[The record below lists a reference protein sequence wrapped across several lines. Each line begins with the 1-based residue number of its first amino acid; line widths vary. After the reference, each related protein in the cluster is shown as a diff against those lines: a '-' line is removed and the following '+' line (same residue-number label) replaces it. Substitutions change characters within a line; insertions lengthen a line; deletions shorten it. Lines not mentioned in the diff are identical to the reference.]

1 MDFDLTQEQEM
12 LKESVARYAQ
22 GAYDFDTRR
31 AVIESGVGVSAEAWS
46 QFAELG
52 WLSVPFPEAQGGLGG
67 SSVDLMVVMEQLGKG
82 LVTEPFIPNVLM
94 FGGLLSQ
101 SVNSAQF
108 FNAIEALIG
117 GRSQGA
123 FAFLE
128 RQSRF
133 ELFDVKTTA
142 IPQANGFLINGE
154 KSVVF
159 NGANADQLIVL
170 ARTGGGQ
177 AEAAGT
183 SLFLINANAE
193 GVTRECYSLMDGQ
206 RAAHISFAN
215 VRVSQDA
222 VVGAVG
228 EAASLVRSVVS
239 TATVALCAEAVG
251 IMEKLYTAT
260 VEYTK
265 IREQFGVAIG
275 SFQSLQHR
283 MADMFIEYEQ
293 TKSLLFRTVCSIDE
307 GDDDAERNILA
318 LKVMVG
324 RAGRTIGA
332 EAIQLHGGMGVTDEL
347 DIGHYVKRLMLI
359 NTTFGDAYY
368 TQQKFADLLLDEQS
382 N

>member
-1 MDFDLTQEQEM
+1 MDFDLTQEQQM

-22 GAYDFDTRR
+22 GAYDFETRR
-31 AVIESGVGVSAEAWS
+31 KAIESEVGVSPEAWS

-67 SSVDLMVVMEQLGKG
+67 SSVDLMVVMEELGRG
-82 LVTEPFIPNVLM
+82 LVTEPFIPNVMM

-108 FNAIEALIG
+108 SDAIEALIA
-117 GRSQGA
+117 GRLQGA

-142 IPQANGFLINGE
+142 ISKANGYVINGE
-154 KSVVF
+154 KTVVV
-159 NGANADQLIVL
+159 NGGNADKLVVL
-170 ARTGGGQ
+170 ARTEGSQ
-177 AEAAGT
+177 ADPAGT
-183 SLFLINANAE
+183 SLFLVDANAE
-193 GVTRECYSLMDGQ
+193 GVTRECYQLMDGQ

-215 VRVSQDA
+215 VLVSKNDIVGDVGKA
-222 VVGAVG
+222 APLVEKVVN
-228 EAASLVRSVVS
+228 AAI
-239 TATVALCAEAVG
+239 VALSAEAVG

-275 SFQSLQHR
+275 SFQTLQHR

-307 GDDDAERNILA
+307 QDDDSERNILA

-324 RAGRTIGA
+324 RSGRQIGG

-347 DIGHYVKRLMLI
+347 DIGHYVKRLMTI
-359 NTTFGDAYY
+359 NTTFGDADY
-368 TQQKFADLLLDEQS
+368 TQQKFADMLLG
-382 N
+382 